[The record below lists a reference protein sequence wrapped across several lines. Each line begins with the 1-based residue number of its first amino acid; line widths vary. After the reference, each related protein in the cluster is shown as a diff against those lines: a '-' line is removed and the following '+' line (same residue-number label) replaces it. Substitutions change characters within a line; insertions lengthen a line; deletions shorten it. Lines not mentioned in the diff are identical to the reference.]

1 MIDDLFL
8 PGVTVGAEVGDVA
21 TVLAFGAPVRHLL
34 LCNAGAYPV
43 FYKLGFDSGVTVSV
57 TTGDCVLPGSKEL
70 FSANGAT
77 HIALIAEGG
86 SSRFVATSG
95 YGEV

>member
-8 PGVTVGAEVGDVA
+8 PGNTVGAMVA
-21 TVLAFGAPVRHLL
+21 EGVTVLAFDGPVRHLL

-43 FYKLGFDSGVTVSV
+43 FYKLGLDGSVTVSV
-57 TTGDCVLPGSKEL
+57 TSGDCILPGTKEL
-70 FSANGAT
+70 FSGNGAT

-95 YGEV
+95 FGEV